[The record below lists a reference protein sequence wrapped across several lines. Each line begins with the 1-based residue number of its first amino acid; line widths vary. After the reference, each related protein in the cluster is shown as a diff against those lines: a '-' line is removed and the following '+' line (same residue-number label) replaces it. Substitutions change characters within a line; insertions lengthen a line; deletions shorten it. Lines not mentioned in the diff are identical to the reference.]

1 MEPCP
6 SCKGK
11 CCRDFDSGY
20 RVKHMAAENFG
31 HWCEYCDDGTK
42 YVPPADS
49 NLLRQDGEPWTLHM
63 ASYPAPDAESER
75 DSIVTWMR
83 RTADQYAEASDLVG
97 DAYAVT
103 WRIIADLIE
112 KKEDKSG
119 V

>member
-6 SCKGK
+6 YCEGK
-11 CCRDFDSGY
+11 CCRNDYGY
-20 RVKHMAAENFG
+20 RVEHMSAEYYD
-31 HWCEYCDDGTK
+31 HYCEYCNNGTK
-42 YVPPADS
+42 YVPP
-49 NLLRQDGEPWTLHM
+49 
-63 ASYPAPDAESER
+63 PDYAQLER